1 MIKKYQ
7 RKLSVIM
14 GFMLIVAGLIASSRI
29 AKLPEKEKSNTIDKN
44 ISAVN
49 VSTQKVKLQT
59 VETYV
64 ETSGLVKA
72 KNTVEIYSDVIGTV
86 LPNNKKFKTG
96 ERFKKGESLLNIDKK
111 EKELTLCAAKEDFY
125 SSLISLLPD
134 IKADFPESY
143 DNWKNYTDEFNIA
156 KSLDPLP
163 EAKSEK
169 EKYFMTSKK
178 VFYKYLSIQSTE
190 ANLEKYTIK
199 APFDGVLTDGDVNPG
214 TLVRSNQKLGEFIE
228 EGVFEIQIDIP
239 VDLLKDIKRG
249 NKVEIFDD
257 FTNQAI
263 TGKITRINSSVNS
276 STQTITAFASVNNDS
291 FLKDGMYFKTK
302 TYLKSFQDAY
312 LIDKKYLNPD
322 NQLVLVIDSKIKFAT
337 PKILGSQG
345 NMVIIGNIKE
355 GTEVVTQLLP
365 SAFSGMLVN
374 STTN

>member
-1 MIKKYQ
+1 MKMIKKYQ

-257 FTNQAI
+257 FTKKAI
-263 TGKITRINSSVNS
+263 TGKIN
-276 STQTITAFASVNNDS
+276 
-291 FLKDGMYFKTK
+291 
-302 TYLKSFQDAY
+302 
-312 LIDKKYLNPD
+312 
-322 NQLVLVIDSKIKFAT
+322 
-337 PKILGSQG
+337 
-345 NMVIIGNIKE
+345 
-355 GTEVVTQLLP
+355 
-365 SAFSGMLVN
+365 
-374 STTN
+374 